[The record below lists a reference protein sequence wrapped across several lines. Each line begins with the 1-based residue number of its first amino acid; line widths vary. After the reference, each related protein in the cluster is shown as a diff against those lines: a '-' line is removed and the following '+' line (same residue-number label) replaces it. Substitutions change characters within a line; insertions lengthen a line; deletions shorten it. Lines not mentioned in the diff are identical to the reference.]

1 MSMTIPIVKVRLK
14 YSIETI
20 EVIFN
25 PSNTFDT
32 IIGVNITK
40 KIISIADMI
49 IPIAEMQVI
58 LVFFKIL
65 FLIANIAI
73 IAPGIEKENA
83 IIAPQNLTIFGK

>member
-1 MSMTIPIVKVRLK
+1 MSMTIPIVKFRLK

-25 PSNTFDT
+25 PSNTFYT

-65 FLIANIAI
+65 FLFANIAI

-83 IIAPQNLTIFGK
+83 IIAPQN

>member
-58 LVFFKIL
+58 LVFFKII